1 MKQLNST
8 PDIFNSP
15 EFKNCLDRAK
25 AIVAVHRNEAPRNF
39 DPVNSLAGIS
49 VGGGLAIAGGLSAA
63 GTIGAGLLQKKP
75 NMPGFQAVDTA
86 AEQRDAIKQNTLNFQ
101 SSKEL
106 ADKTNANDQS
116 SLDALL
122 RKAIPGYESIVG
134 QASKNIQSNLSG
146 ELSPDIVQNIQRS
159 AAAKSL
165 SGGVGGSGISRNLV
179 ARDLGISSMQLK
191 QQGLNNAM
199 NFIQTQRNSAI
210 INPMSVSAMFLT
222 PAQRINTQMQN
233 SQNQFQ
239 AQTAQAQAQNQY
251 DNRWAGAI
259 GNIGNTFG
267 GLIGGYAAS
276 KGASGNSGLSISGQ
290 NGGLFTSS
298 GQYISNPNNAVVGAA
313 FS

>member
-15 EFKNCLDRAK
+15 EFKNCLDRAR
-25 AIVAVHRNEAPRNF
+25 AIVASSRATAPVDF
-39 DPVNSLAGIS
+39 DPHNSATA
-49 VGGGLAIAGGLSAA
+49 LAIGASVAAVGSIASAA
-63 GTIGAGLLQKKP
+63 MQKKP

-165 SGGVGGSGISRNLV
+165 SGGVGGSGISRNLI

-251 DNRWAGAI
+251 DNRWAGMV
-259 GNIGNTFG
+259 GSLGNTFG
-267 GLIGGYAAS
+267 GLAAGY
-276 KGASGNSGLSISGQ
+276 GASQMAAGTNGLTASGKA
-290 NGGLFTSS
+290 GGLFTSS
-298 GQYISNPNNAVVGAA
+298 GQYISNPNNAVVRSAFGAID
-313 FS
+313 